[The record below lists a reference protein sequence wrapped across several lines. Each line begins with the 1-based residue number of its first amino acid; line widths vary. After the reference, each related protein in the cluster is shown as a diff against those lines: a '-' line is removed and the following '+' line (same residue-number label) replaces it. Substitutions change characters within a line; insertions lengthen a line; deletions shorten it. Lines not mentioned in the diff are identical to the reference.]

1 MDADGMGAAMTEPRL
16 TRTLTLRPVVLF
28 GLAYMAP
35 MIVLGTFGVLAESSG
50 NAVPTA
56 YLLAL
61 VAMLFTAISYGRMAA
76 AHPVAGSA
84 YTYTRKAIDSRV
96 GFLVGW
102 AVLLDYFF
110 LPMVIWLIGAS
121 FLNRQFP
128 TVPSWVW
135 IVLFIL
141 LTTSLNIVGLRLAAN
156 VNLLLMAMQVLV
168 LLFFVILSFRHVAVT
183 DGAGAAFSAAPF
195 GNQATTVSAIAAGAA
210 IAAYS
215 FLGFDAITTL
225 TEETKEPKR
234 TIPRAIVLVT
244 IIGGVIFV
252 VASYATQL
260 VALHLHGLDPNSAA
274 FDIAATIGGRL
285 MSSVFL
291 AGLVITQF
299 ASGIAAQASAS
310 RLLFAMGRDN
320 VLPKKV
326 FGYLQRK
333 FHTPIVNIGLI
344 GLVGIIA
351 VALDPATSVSFINF
365 GAFTAFTFVN
375 LCVLATAIRNR
386 TLRGPKNVLRNI
398 VLPVIGAAVDVWLL
412 TNLDAIAIRLG
423 LIWLA
428 IGICYLAY
436 LTRGFRRPP
445 PEMDFDEDEA
455 DLEAAEA

>member
-1 MDADGMGAAMTEPRL
+1 MSQPTPTL
-16 TRTLTLRPVVLF
+16 TRTLTLGPVVLF

-35 MIVLGTFGVLAESSG
+35 MIVLGTFGFLAESSG
-50 NAVPTA
+50 NAVPAA

-61 VAMLFTAISYGRMAA
+61 VAMLFTAVSYGRMASA
-76 AHPVAGSA
+76 YPVAGSA
-84 YTYTRKAIDSRV
+84 YSYTRRTIDSRV

-121 FLNRQFP
+121 FLTRQFP
-128 TVPSWVW
+128 GVPAWV
-135 IVLFIL
+135 FIL
-141 LTTSLNIVGLRLAAN
+141 LFIVVTTVLNVIGIKLAAN
-156 VNLLLMAMQVLV
+156 INILLMAMQVLV
-168 LLFFVILSFRHVAVT
+168 LLFFIILSFRHVAAS
-183 DGAGAAFSAAPF
+183 DGPGAMFSSAPF
-195 GNQATTVSAIAAGAA
+195 GHAGTTVSEIAAGAA
-210 IAAYS
+210 VAAYS

-225 TEETKEPKR
+225 TEETHEPKR
-234 TIPRAIVLVT
+234 TIPKAIVLVT
-244 IIGGVIFV
+244 VIGGIIFV

-260 VALHLHGLDPNSAA
+260 VALNVHVNDPDSAA

-320 VLPKKV
+320 VLPRKV
-326 FGYLQRK
+326 FAYLHRK
-333 FHTPIVNIGLI
+333 FNTPVINIGLI
-344 GLVGIIA
+344 GLVGIVA

-375 LCVLATAIRNR
+375 LCVIAMAIRRRN
-386 TLRGPKNVLRNI
+386 LHGPKAVLTNL
-398 VLPVIGAAVDVWLL
+398 VVPLIGAAVDVWLL
-412 TNLDAIAIRLG
+412 TNLDSIAIILG
-423 LIWLA
+423 LSWLGL
-428 IGICYLAY
+428 GILYLVY

-445 PEMDFDEDEA
+445 PEVDFTEEEPA
-455 DLEAAEA
+455 QPAPAV

>member
-1 MDADGMGAAMTEPRL
+1 MVTDITPDTRL
-16 TRTLTLRPVVLF
+16 TRSLTLGPVVLF

-35 MIVLGTFGVLAESSG
+35 MIVLGTFGVLAASAG

-56 YLLAL
+56 YALAL
-61 VAMLFTAISYGRMAA
+61 VAMLFTATSYGRLARA
-76 AHPVAGSA
+76 YPVAGSA
-84 YTYTRKAIDSRV
+84 YTYTRRTIDSRV

-121 FLNRQFP
+121 FLSRQFP
-128 TVPSWVW
+128 GVPTYLWILLF
-135 IVLFIL
+135 IVL
-141 LTTSLNIVGLRLAAN
+141 TTGLNVIGIKLAAN

-168 LLFFVILSFRHVAVT
+168 LLFFVILSFRHVA
-183 DGAGAAFSAAPF
+183 AANGVSSMFSGQPF
-195 GNQATTVSAIAAGAA
+195 GHTGTTVSEIAAGAA

-225 TEETKEPKR
+225 TEETIEPRR

-244 IIGGVIFV
+244 VIGGVIFI

-260 VALHLHGLDPNSAA
+260 VDFLVRSTNADSAA
-274 FDIAATIGGRL
+274 FDIAAAIGGRL

-320 VLPKKV
+320 VLPRKV
-326 FGYLQRK
+326 FGYLHPRLR
-333 FHTPIVNIGLI
+333 TPMINIGLI
-344 GLVGIIA
+344 GIVGVIA
-351 VALDPATSVSFINF
+351 VKLDPATSVSFINF

-375 LCVLATAIRNR
+375 LCVFARAIRRR
-386 TLRGPKNVLRNI
+386 TLRGSKNVLINI
-398 VLPVIGAAVDVWLL
+398 VVPLIGAAIDVWLL
-412 TNLDAIAIRLG
+412 TSLDVNAIRLG
-423 LIWLA
+423 LSWLA
-428 IGICYLAY
+428 IGIVYLAY

-445 PEMDFDEDEA
+445 PEMDFVEENA
-455 DLEAAEA
+455 

>member
-1 MDADGMGAAMTEPRL
+1 M
-16 TRTLTLRPVVLF
+16 LF

-61 VAMLFTAISYGRMAA
+61 VAMIFTAISYGRMAA

-84 YTYTRKAIDSRV
+84 YTYTRRAIDSRV

-141 LTTSLNIVGLRLAAN
+141 LTTSLNIVGIRLAAN

-344 GLVGIIA
+344 GLVGIVA

-428 IGICYLAY
+428 IGICYLAF

>member
-1 MDADGMGAAMTEPRL
+1 MTEPRL
-16 TRTLTLRPVVLF
+16 TRTLTLGPVVLF

>member
-1 MDADGMGAAMTEPRL
+1 MGTVMTELRL
-16 TRTLTLRPVVLF
+16 NRTLTLGPVVLF

-35 MIVLGTFGVLAESSG
+35 MIVLGTFGELAESSG
-50 NAVPTA
+50 DAVPTA

-76 AHPVAGSA
+76 AYPVAGSA

-128 TVPSWVW
+128 TVPNWVW

-141 LTTSLNIVGLRLAAN
+141 LTTTLNVVGIRLAAN

-183 DGAGAAFSAAPF
+183 DGAGAAFSGAPF

-225 TEETKEPKR
+225 TEETRNPKR

-333 FHTPIVNIGLI
+333 FHTPIINIGLI
-344 GLVGIIA
+344 GLVGIVA

-375 LCVLATAIRNR
+375 LCVLATAIRSR
-386 TLRGPKNVLRNI
+386 ALTGAKNVLRNI
-398 VLPVIGAAVDVWLL
+398 VLPVVGAAVDVWLL
-412 TNLDAIAIRLG
+412 TNLDVVAIRLG

-428 IGICYLAY
+428 IGICYLVY

-445 PEMDFDEDEA
+445 PEMDFAEEEPDREA
-455 DLEAAEA
+455 EQV